1 LPNTSIIQVYSVLS
15 LQSSNQKST
24 MRCLKLT
31 SRFRFNWNRHNRLPT
46 KNRKDWIQRLRG

>member
-1 LPNTSIIQVYSVLS
+1 